1 MTFEEAVQEVLDMHH
16 KKNQDYGTNADPY
29 ANVRQSSEWGIPPWL
44 GSMVRAN
51 DKVKRL
57 QKYARDG
64 RLVNESV
71 RDSLLDL
78 ATYTLI
84 ALVLWDEEHA

>member
-1 MTFEEAVQEVLDMHH
+1 MTFEDALQEIAAMHAR
-16 KKNQDYGTNADPY
+16 KNADYGTDEDPY
-29 ANVRQSSEWGIPPWL
+29 ANVRQSQEWGIPSWL

-78 ATYTLI
+78 ATYTVI
-84 ALVLWDEEHA
+84 ALVLWDEANE